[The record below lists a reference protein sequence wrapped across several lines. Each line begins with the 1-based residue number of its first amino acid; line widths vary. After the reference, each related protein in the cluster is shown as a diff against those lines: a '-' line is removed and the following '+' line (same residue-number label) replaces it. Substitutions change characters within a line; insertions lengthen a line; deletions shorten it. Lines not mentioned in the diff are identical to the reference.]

1 MRRRVDVVDDTFV
14 RAAPEAIRAA
24 LDGPALW
31 AALWPHL
38 RLTLVRDRGV
48 RGWRWSVTG
57 QVEGDME
64 VWIEPWWDGAVVHH
78 YVRGVRM
85 PGAPADVQR
94 RHVLRWKAW
103 VHHLKDTV
111 ERRPL

>member
-1 MRRRVDVVDDTFV
+1 MRVDVVDDTFV
-14 RAAPEAIRAA
+14 RAAPPTIREA
-24 LDGPALW
+24 LGGPEVW
-31 AALWPHL
+31 ASLWPHL
-38 RLTLVRDRGV
+38 RLTVARDRGDK
-48 RGWRWSVTG
+48 GWRWTVTG

-64 VWIEPWWDGAVVHH
+64 VWIEPWWDGAIVHH
-78 YVRGVRM
+78 YMGGVGM